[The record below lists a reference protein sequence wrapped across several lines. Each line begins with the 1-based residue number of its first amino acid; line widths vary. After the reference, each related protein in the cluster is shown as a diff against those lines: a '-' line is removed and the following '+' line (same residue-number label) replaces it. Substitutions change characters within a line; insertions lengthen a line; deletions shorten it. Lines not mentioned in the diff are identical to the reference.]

1 MKFAVILVLAFAAAA
16 QPPKGDNCTPP
27 PSSLAP
33 TLPARILPGMGTV
46 HLAITTS
53 NPEAQQFFDQGV
65 AQMHSFWAREA
76 ERSFLQAA
84 ALDPAAPMPQW
95 GIAMVAA
102 GDWRPRFQI
111 ETNGAFFGKTPA
123 PATSRARIAAKKAVE
138 LSRVP
143 GKATDLE
150 RCTSP
155 PSRRGAIPMPKIP
168 RRPSSKE
175 CVLSWRLTRAKWRR
189 NLTWP

>member
-1 MKFAVILVLAFAAAA
+1 MKILVVFTLALAAAA
-16 QPPKGDNCTPP
+16 QPPKSADNCTPP

-33 TLPARILPGMGTV
+33 TLPAKILPGMGTV

-102 GDWRPRFQI
+102 GDYRPRFQLDLL
-111 ETNGAFFGKTPA
+111 TQVAGKQTP
-123 PATSRARIAAKKAVE
+123 PATSR
-138 LSRVP
+138 
-143 GKATDLE
+143 
-150 RCTSP
+150 
-155 PSRRGAIPMPKIP
+155 
-168 RRPSSKE
+168 
-175 CVLSWRLTRAKWRR
+175 
-189 NLTWP
+189 